1 MKTFYTKENGINKT
15 LENKTVFF
23 NNDEHKYW
31 EVIEWWKGSF
41 GESIAKGIKI
51 SKVELDYKNSKLV
64 FFISYEYDE
73 EEDTAVVEV
82 GNNTINEK

>member
-1 MKTFYTKENGINKT
+1 MKTFYTKEDGINKT

-23 NNDEHKYW
+23 NNDDHKYW

-41 GESIAKGIKI
+41 GESIAKGIEI

-64 FFISYEYDE
+64 FFINYEYDHD
-73 EEDTAVVEV
+73 EDTAVVEV

>member
-1 MKTFYTKENGINKT
+1 MKTFYTKEDGINKT

-41 GESIAKGIKI
+41 GESIAKGIEI
-51 SKVELDYKNSKLV
+51 NKVELDYKNGKLV
-64 FFISYEYDE
+64 FFINYEYDQD
-73 EEDTAVVEV
+73 EDTAVVEV

>member
-23 NNDEHKYW
+23 NNDDHKYW

-64 FFISYEYDE
+64 FFINYEYDHE
-73 EEDTAVVEV
+73 EETAVVEV